1 MISTPTTEP
10 VPIEMGQDGMIRVGG
25 TRVTLQTVIAAFYR
39 GASPE
44 EIVEQ
49 YPVLTLPD
57 VYLVIGYYL
66 QHCAHVDEYLRQQ
79 AAQAVQVQQENEI
92 HFESE
97 GVRARLLARLDA
109 SKNPLT

>member
-1 MISTPTTEP
+1 MISTPAAEP
-10 VPIEMGQDGMIRVGG
+10 VPIEMGEDGVIRVGG
-25 TRVTLQTVIAAFYR
+25 TRVTLQTLVTAFYR

-66 QHCAHVDEYLRQQ
+66 QHRASVDDYLQAQTSQ
-79 AAQAVQVQQENEI
+79 AAQVQQENEAR
-92 HFESE
+92 FEPQ

-109 SKNPLT
+109 AKNSSI